1 MKKYTAPLAC
11 LAIAI
16 AVAIAIGSRVDKPVV
31 YEAKLDHTFTGVCT
45 HVIDGDTIDC
55 SNGTEVKRVRLRGI
69 DAPESKQPFGT
80 AAKMYLAKRLEKR
93 AVTVVWRKT
102 EKYGRLLGDVYAG
115 DLHVN
120 EDLIHAGL
128 AWRYYEKSPAWDKL
142 QAEAKARHMGL
153 WSDQEAIEPSKWR
166 AGERPKPKTV
176 QHDE

>member
-16 AVAIAIGSRVDKPVV
+16 ALAIAIGSRVDRPIFA
-31 YEAKLDHTFTGVCT
+31 EAKLDHTFTGICT

-69 DAPESKQPFGT
+69 DAPEAKQPFGT
-80 AAKMYLAKRLEKR
+80 AAKMNLAKRLEKR

-115 DLHVN
+115 ELHIN

-142 QAEAKARHMGL
+142 FVSGVGVGVRWRILKRGAVGVGHVGPAECCGGNGC
-153 WSDQEAIEPSKWR
+153 II
-166 AGERPKPKTV
+166 
-176 QHDE
+176 